1 MNNLKLAVKLGIGFG
16 TILVLTLAVAVTAY
30 FSLSTVATSAD
41 MGDRANAIVTMILQA
56 RQIEKNFILRGDPKL
71 LDDHKKKIAEIEGQ
85 ASEAQS
91 LIHNKSARDLLQKA
105 GEQVKS
111 YEAAFQNY
119 VGLGKK
125 KDELNETMRADG
137 RAAQTSLQAMWDD
150 QDGDV
155 RKSAESNAAVP
166 DLVDR
171 HDKSDD
177 AARLTANLLNM
188 RRFEKEFIISGD
200 PKKLEEH
207 QAEKEMLQKGLPD
220 LRSRYRKQ
228 KNIEAA
234 DVAIKGVNTYA
245 AAFQEFVQLTQKQ
258 TDADKDMVDNARA
271 AQKACLD
278 ALALFKADMASN
290 ISLANSLTLGGA
302 LVALVIGIAAALFL
316 TRAITGPVT
325 KGVAFAQAMSHGDF
339 TSSLDIDQKDE
350 IGILARSLNE
360 MADRLRDVVADVR
373 GATDNVASGS

>member
-30 FSLSTVATSAD
+30 FSLSTVARSAD

-91 LIHNKSARDLLQKA
+91 LVRNKDARDLLQKA

-155 RKSAESNAAVP
+155 KKSAESNAAVP
-166 DLVDR
+166 DLIDR

-207 QAEKEMLQKGLPD
+207 QAEKEKLQRGLPD

-245 AAFQEFVQLTQKQ
+245 AAFQEFAQLTQKQ

-290 ISLANSLTLGGA
+290 ISLANSFTLGGA

-325 KGVAFAQAMSHGDF
+325 KGVAFAQ
-339 TSSLDIDQKDE
+339 
-350 IGILARSLNE
+350 
-360 MADRLRDVVADVR
+360 
-373 GATDNVASGS
+373 